1 MNVSTPAA
9 AAEAPLDRSGIGG
22 HPRGLTTLFFTEVW
36 ERFSYYG
43 MRAIL
48 MLYMVAPLAT
58 GGLGFETKKAAGI
71 YGLYTGSVYL
81 MSLPGGWLAD
91 RLLGARRAVLIGGII
106 IASGHFTMAIPSLA
120 TFYLGLI
127 LIVLGTGLLKPN
139 VSALVGGLYSDE
151 DTRRDAGFSI
161 FYMGINLGAFISP
174 LVCGYLGQEINWH
187 LGFAAAGV
195 GMTIGLIQYVAHRE
209 RLKHVGEKPL
219 RGDARKNSGENAPLT
234 SEEIKRVVVIFILFV
249 FATIFWMAFEQAGSS
264 LNLFALEKTRNSI
277 LGFNFPSSWLQSAN
291 GLLII
296 IFAPVFSFLWL
307 KLKDKQPS
315 SPAKFAIG
323 LLFASLGFLVVAYAS
338 SLASD
343 GRVSPLWLILV
354 YLLHTIGELCLSP
367 VGLSTVTKLSPPRLV
382 GLMLGVFFLSISL
395 GNYTGGWV
403 AGFFDAGS
411 VEALV
416 SLFLKVAM
424 ITGGAA
430 VILALMTP
438 YIRKLMGRV
447 H

>member
-1 MNVSTPAA
+1 MNVTTPSEPADT
-9 AAEAPLDRSGIGG
+9 PLDRSGIGG

-48 MLYMVAPLAT
+48 MLYMVAPLT
-58 GGLGFETKKAAGI
+58 NGGLGFETKKAAGI

-81 MSLPGGWLAD
+81 MSLPGGWIAD
-91 RLLGARRAVLIGGII
+91 RILGARRAVLFGGII
-106 IASGHFTMAIPSLA
+106 IASGHFTMAVPSLA
-120 TFYLGLI
+120 TFYLGLT

-139 VSALVGGLYSDE
+139 VSALVGGLYSTE

-174 LVCGYLGQEINWH
+174 LVCGYLGQRINWH

-209 RLKHVGEKPL
+209 RLKHVGDKPL
-219 RGDARKNSGENAPLT
+219 TGDARKNSEDSAPLT
-234 SEEIKRVVVIFILFV
+234 PDEIKRVVVIFVLFV
-249 FATIFWMAFEQAGSS
+249 FSTIFWMAFEQAGSS
-264 LNLFALEKTRNSI
+264 LNLFALELTRNSI
-277 LGFNFPSSWLQSAN
+277 FGIAFPSSWLQSAN

-307 KLKDKQPS
+307 KLKDRQPS
-315 SPAKFAIG
+315 SPAKFALG
-323 LLFASLGFLVVAYAS
+323 LFFACLGFLVVAYAS
-338 SLASD
+338 SLTSG

-354 YLLHTIGELCLSP
+354 YFLLTVGELCLSP
-367 VGLSTVTKLSPPRLV
+367 VGLSTVTKLSPAKLV
-382 GLMLGVFFLSISL
+382 GLMLGVFFFSISL
-395 GNYTGGWV
+395 GNYSAGWV

-411 VEALV
+411 GEALI

-424 ITGGAA
+424 TTGVAA

-438 YIRKLMGRV
+438 YIRKLMGGV